1 LALPQAGAH
10 FRYRSVILGMS
21 HYLGV
26 TPIFVFLW
34 AQIKRIHCK
43 EEHKKTNT
51 NFTTQ
56 EGEKTNQT
64 RRRRTQQ
71 NKQ

>member
-1 LALPQAGAH
+1 
-10 FRYRSVILGMS
+10 MS

-43 EEHKKTNT
+43 EEHDKTNT